1 MITPP
6 LTPSSSFSSSH
17 TPSTPS
23 DPYLTFDFHSAPEP
37 DASRLVLLG
46 NVPKSATSDTLK
58 QSLKQCGPIKGIL
71 LRFHPIHGFVV
82 IAFYDSRD
90 AARARAYVPQISV
103 QGATLSAR
111 LLSPVILRKIM
122 SGPNAFLDEC
132 EALISVSIED
142 GALGENQLRDLLAS
156 FGHLQSFSPSDG
168 CYIADYSDSRCAQ
181 AFVNNVHDLHISGAR
196 LRAELITP
204 KDLTEDPAPESP
216 SPKPGRVR
224 PRSVSAGESAKPRD
238 LSIFIPP
245 PATLQPVEPTTNSE
259 PEEQRVHT
267 AQPPATQNQ
276 FSSPPEVYYPH
287 NPAQFVYPLQSPT
300 AYAFPHFDESTQMHY
315 QYPAYPYMYS
325 PVESHFPH
333 ASMHNYHYP
342 AYPTSP
348 PMIHTPTVDYS
359 KRMTQHP
366 ENAQSP
372 ILLSPV
378 SPMFPTPTA
387 SNQNTPTKSSIAP
400 RHQNQKSPHATSTLH
415 VRAPGVPPPPI
426 SEKNQ
431 LDLKKIEQ
439 GLDTRT
445 TVMIKNIPN
454 KMSDKDLMSFIAKV
468 CPRRIDFMY
477 LRMDFQ
483 NGCNVGYAF
492 VNFITVEDL
501 LRFTKARLGVKWN
514 MYSSEKV
521 LQMCYANYQG
531 KEALIEKFKN
541 SCIMDEQ
548 ESYRPKIFHSS
559 GPKQGLPEPF
569 PAPTHLRR
577 KERSLSNRG
586 ALYAGNGVRG
596 AALAVVQ

>member
-1 MITPP
+1 M
-6 LTPSSSFSSSH
+6 
-17 TPSTPS
+17 
-23 DPYLTFDFHSAPEP
+23 
-37 DASRLVLLG
+37 R
-46 NVPKSATSDTLK
+46 
-58 QSLKQCGPIKGIL
+58 
-71 LRFHPIHGFVV
+71 
-82 IAFYDSRD
+82 
-90 AARARAYVPQISV
+90 
-103 QGATLSAR
+103 
-111 LLSPVILRKIM
+111 
-122 SGPNAFLDEC
+122 
-132 EALISVSIED
+132 
-142 GALGENQLRDLLAS
+142 
-156 FGHLQSFSPSDG
+156 
-168 CYIADYSDSRCAQ
+168 
-181 AFVNNVHDLHISGAR
+181 DLHISGAR

-204 KDLTEDPAPESP
+204 KELTEDPAPESP

-238 LSIFIPP
+238 LSIVIPP
-245 PATLQPVEPTTNSE
+245 PPTLQPVEPITNPE

-267 AQPPATQNQ
+267 AQSPAAQNH
-276 FSSPPEVYYPH
+276 FSSPPEFYYPH
-287 NPAQFVYPLQSPT
+287 NPTQLVYPLQSPT
-300 AYAFPHFDESTQMHY
+300 AFAFPQFDESTPMHY

-359 KRMTQHP
+359 KRMAQHP

-378 SPMFPTPTA
+378 SPIFPTPTA

-400 RHQNQKSPHATSTLH
+400 RHQNQKAHHSTSTLH
-415 VRAPGVPPPPI
+415 VRAPGVPPPPV

-483 NGCNVGYAF
+483 NGEFSMPVLLEARSLAAGNRLQRRICLRQLYHRRGF
-492 VNFITVEDL
+492 VALHQGEARRQMVSYQSLSIIHPSTVS
-501 LRFTKARLGVKWN
+501 RN

-596 AALAVVQ
+596 AALTVVQ